1 MARNPFGP
9 CVSKTPDARKSD
21 EITSAIWRPSAT
33 LLPAAVSAGAGATK
47 AGTAME
53 RVLEVSNSTN
63 SGSSDAG
70 AAGGGVCA
78 MAACVPKMKSRKD
91 ASFRL
96 RAKSDIYLIPLSRSA
111 QT

>member
-70 AAGGGVCA
+70 AAGGGVLC
-78 MAACVPKMKSRKD
+78 D
-91 ASFRL
+91 GGL
-96 RAKSDIYLIPLSRSA
+96 RAQDKKQERRQFPVA
-111 QT
+111 CKE